1 MLLGVM
7 WMMTALVVGF
17 MVGRISMYG
26 LWDNDESAEEA
37 ENDIVPTE
45 RRKKK
50 WLRRGHFQEDQ
61 RQFWAVGSP
70 VSGEVMGFEEGER
83 ASVVIYP
90 DSDRLYAPAN
100 WKITRLLPMGNSIC
114 FTTEFGTELF
124 IQAGKA
130 QDELQSCY
138 YRPRVV
144 RNEVVEKGKLLLE
157 FDRTGLE
164 EEGISAEV
172 SVRVEQSFYGG
183 EVRLTAGDQVAAGDD
198 ILHILEPS
206 GQTAVTAG

>member
-61 RQFWAVGSP
+61 RQLWAVGSP

-100 WKITRLLPMGNSIC
+100 GKITRLLPMGNSIC

>member
-70 VSGEVMGFEEGER
+70 VSGEVMGFEETPFFFEKNY
-83 ASVVIYP
+83 SK
-90 DSDRLYAPAN
+90 LTKNAN
-100 WKITRLLPMGNSIC
+100 FRQLFFRLLLIFLKYP
-114 FTTEFGTELF
+114 L
-124 IQAGKA
+124 
-130 QDELQSCY
+130 
-138 YRPRVV
+138 
-144 RNEVVEKGKLLLE
+144 
-157 FDRTGLE
+157 
-164 EEGISAEV
+164 
-172 SVRVEQSFYGG
+172 
-183 EVRLTAGDQVAAGDD
+183 
-198 ILHILEPS
+198 
-206 GQTAVTAG
+206 